1 MRASA
6 NRCARVGA
14 CRKTSDSGGTMC
26 PSFMA
31 TREEE
36 HSTRG
41 RANALVRA
49 LSQPQPDAALADPR
63 LHEVLDLCLECK
75 ACRTECPMS
84 VDMATLKSEA
94 LAHRWAREGVPL
106 RARVFGAARTMNRI
120 GAAFAPVSNW
130 LTSLPGART
139 LTERVLGIDRR
150 RPLPRFANLTLQRW
164 FAKRAPQT
172 RAAAKGRGPVV
183 LLADSFTSFT
193 EPEIG
198 RAAVD
203 LLERAGWDVTL
214 AGDVCCGRA
223 LISKGLLDRAKDRQR
238 ALIERLAP
246 FARKGIPIVGCEPS
260 CVAAL
265 REELP
270 ALSGGVDAAA
280 VAARATMVD
289 TLLLEAF
296 DDGALVPLQPAAP
309 RHIVFHAHCHQK
321 AAGLAP
327 ATAALLRRL
336 TDTTVDVLDAGCC
349 GMAGSFG
356 FETEHYDLSMS
367 IGAMRLFPAV
377 REAAAETIIA
387 ATGVSCRQ
395 QIAQG
400 TQRSA
405 LHPLLIVSEAVGGTA
420 CR

>member
-1 MRASA
+1 
-6 NRCARVGA
+6 
-14 CRKTSDSGGTMC
+14 
-26 PSFMA
+26 
-31 TREEE
+31 
-36 HSTRG
+36 
-41 RANALVRA
+41 
-49 LSQPQPDAALADPR
+49 
-63 LHEVLDLCLECK
+63 
-75 ACRTECPMS
+75 
-84 VDMATLKSEA
+84 
-94 LAHRWAREGVPL
+94 
-106 RARVFGAARTMNRI
+106 MNRI

-198 RAAVD
+198 RAAVE
-203 LLERAGWDVTL
+203 LLERAGWEVTL

-223 LISKGLLDRAKDRQR
+223 LISKGLLDQAKDRHR
-238 ALIERLAP
+238 ALLERLAP
-246 FARKGIPIVGCEPS
+246 YARQGISIVGCEPS

-270 ALSGGVDAAA
+270 ALSGGEDAAA
-280 VAARATMVD
+280 VASRSTMVD
-289 TLLLEAF
+289 TLLIDGF
-296 DDGALVPLQPAAP
+296 DDGALVPAPMTTP
-309 RHIVFHAHCHQK
+309 RHIVLHAHCHQK

-336 TDTTVDVLDAGCC
+336 PNTTVDVLDAGCC

-356 FETEHYDLSMS
+356 FETEHYDLSMA
-367 IGAMRLFPAV
+367 IGAMRLFPVV
-377 REAAAETIIA
+377 REAAADTIIA

-400 TQRSA
+400 AGRKA
-405 LHPLLIVSEAVGGTA
+405 VHPLLIVREALTATAADGSANRSE
-420 CR
+420 